1 MKNKQIAVLLT
12 CFNRKDKTIR
22 CLHSFFSANK
32 PSGYIFDVFLVDDG
46 SIDGT
51 GDEVK
56 IIFPDVYVIEG
67 NGVLFWAGGMRLAWE
82 TAIKHDK
89 YHAYLLLNDDVIL
102 HVDFISTLVETDKF
116 ALKKN
121 GRTGIYSAST
131 IDPITKK
138 ITYGAYKIKTNHVVV
153 RNKLLNPLEKPQKC
167 ELTNANILWISKE
180 TVNEIGVFDKR
191 YTHGLADFDYS
202 LQAIKKD
209 IPVYL
214 TPDIGGFCIHDHGV
228 NWKSNDEPLKK
239 RIAYLKSPKGL
250 AYNEYLYYIRKHFPL
265 FLPYSFITLWLKTL
279 FPILWDK
286 FKKGS

>member
-56 IIFPDVYVIEG
+56 MNFPYVYVIEG
-67 NGVLFWAGGMRLAWE
+67 NGDLFWAGGMRLAWE
-82 TAIKHDK
+82 TAIEKDK

-102 HVDFISTLVETDKF
+102 DVNFIYNLIETEGF
-116 ALKKN
+116 ALKEN
-121 GRTGIYSAST
+121 GETGIYSAST

-138 ITYGAYKIKTNHVVV
+138 TTYGALKIKTNHVVV
-153 RNKLLNPLEKPQKC
+153 RSQLLHPSEEPQKC

-180 TVNEIGVFDKR
+180 TVNTIGVFDKR
-191 YTHGLADFDYS
+191 YTHGLADYDYS
-202 LQAIKKD
+202 LQAIKNG

-214 TPDIGGFCIHDHGV
+214 APHIGGLCIHDHGRSEERRV
-228 NWKSNDEPLKK
+228 GK
-239 RIAYLKSPKGL
+239 RV
-250 AYNEYLYYIRKHFPL
+250 
-265 FLPYSFITLWLKTL
+265 
-279 FPILWDK
+279 
-286 FKKGS
+286 

>member
-1 MKNKQIAVLLT
+1 MKNKEIAVLLT
-12 CFNRKDKTIR
+12 CHNRKEKSLA

-32 PSGYIFDVFLVDDG
+32 PKGYFFDVYLVDDG
-46 SIDGT
+46 STDGT

-56 IIFPDVYVIEG
+56 MNFPYVYVIEG
-67 NGVLFWAGGMRLAWE
+67 NGDLFWAGGMRLAWE
-82 TAIKHDK
+82 TAIQKDK
-89 YHAYLLLNDDVIL
+89 YHAYLLLNDDVL
-102 HVDFISTLVETDKF
+102 LNVDFISNLIETEKF
-116 ALKKN
+116 ALMKN

-131 IDPITKK
+131 IDPITRKT
-138 ITYGAYKIKTNHVVV
+138 TYGAYKIKTNHIVV
-153 RNKLLNPLEKPQKC
+153 RNQLLTPSKEPQKC

-180 TVNEIGVFDKR
+180 TVNEIGVFDNR

-214 TPDIGGFCIHDHGV
+214 APDIGGLCIHDHGV
-228 NWKSNDEPLKK
+228 NWKSKNEPLKE

-250 AYNEYLYYIRKHFPL
+250 AYKEYLYYIRKHFPL

-286 FKKGS
+286 FKNVS